1 MKPPQR
7 ADGRSQSAAH
17 VAGGD
22 HGQADIQLEDALE
35 RTNLQRALHRVERN
49 GGAPGIDGMT
59 TAELRPYLRATW
71 PAIAR
76 ALLSGSYRPSAVRR
90 VEIPKPGG
98 GVRPLGI
105 PTVLDRFLQQALL
118 QVLSPIFEREFSPHS
133 YGFRPKRSAHQ
144 AVRAAR
150 ALMQAGFSI
159 VVDIDIASF
168 FDRVNHDLL
177 MARLARKVSDKRILM
192 LVRRYLEAGVL
203 IDGVKVPSEGGTP
216 QGGPLSPLLAN
227 ILLDDLDR
235 ELTARGHRFVR
246 YADDC
251 NVYVRS
257 SRAGERVMT
266 GIRTF
271 LLRRLKLQVNERK
284 SAVDRADRRG
294 FLGFRA
300 SYRAGA
306 VTIRL
311 DPDSLRQVKAAL
323 RQHTRRNR
331 PVAMARRIREL
342 DRYLAGWLG
351 YFALAE
357 TPSVFEELDKWLRRR
372 LRACR
377 WKEWK
382 RGYTRKRNLQKLGVE
397 EWAARQ
403 GWSRKGPWRM
413 AHAGALQRAMGR
425 TYWSDLGLRSLVER
439 HAQIRNAWRTAGCG
453 LARPVV

>member
-1 MKPPQR
+1 VKPPPP
-7 ADGRSQSAAH
+7 ADGRSQSAARLD
-17 VAGGD
+17 GDD
-22 HGQADIQLEDALE
+22 HGHAGIQLEDALE

-59 TAELRPYLRATW
+59 TAALRPYLKNNW
-71 PAIAR
+71 PTIAR
-76 ALLSGSYRPSAVRR
+76 ALIAGSYRPSAVRR

-118 QVLSPIFEREFSPHS
+118 QVLTPIFEREFSPHS

-150 ALMQAGFSI
+150 AFMQEGYEY
-159 VVDIDIASF
+159 VVDLDIASF
-168 FDRVNHDLL
+168 FDRVNHDAL
-177 MARLARKVSDKRILM
+177 MARVARRVSDKRILV
-192 LVRRYLEAGVL
+192 LLRRYLEAGVL
-203 IDGVKVPSEGGTP
+203 IEGVRVRTEQGTP
-216 QGGPLSPLLAN
+216 QGGPISPLLAN

-235 ELTARGHRFVR
+235 ELAARGHRFVR

-257 SRAGERVMT
+257 SRAGQRVMA

-271 LLRRLKLQVNERK
+271 LQRRLKLQVNERK

-294 FLGFRA
+294 FLGFSAYFRN
-300 SYRAGA
+300 GQ
-306 VTIRL
+306 VKIRL
-311 DPDSLRQVKAAL
+311 DPDSLRQVKAVL
-323 RQHTRRNR
+323 RQRTRRNR
-331 PVAMARRIREL
+331 SMAMARRISEL
-342 DRYLAGWLG
+342 DRYLAGWLS

-372 LRACR
+372 LRACQ
-377 WKEWK
+377 WKQWK
-382 RGYTRKRNLQKLGVE
+382 RGHTRKRNLQKLGIE

-425 TYWSDLGLRSLVER
+425 TYWADLGLRSLVER
-439 HAQIRNAWRTAGCG
+439 HALIRNA
-453 LARPVV
+453 